1 VLSFI
6 RWKEEVELF
15 IRRIYVDE
23 AKEKYMVEINN
34 SRGVAKPTRFMGAY
48 GEVVLAGCFSTDVK
62 AVVVIV
68 IVATT
73 ARHST
78 TKRRA
83 VNDNN
88 MEEVVE
94 IQCSTRRQEL
104 RREVMA
110 LLPIL
115 VTCNIYYANNN
126 TFTLSMKRIS

>member
-1 VLSFI
+1 MLSFI

-48 GEVVLAGCFSTDVK
+48 DEVVLAGCFSTDVK

-83 VNDNN
+83 VNDN
-88 MEEVVE
+88 MEKEGKRFRVGVVFNKR
-94 IQCSTRRQEL
+94 TRASPGSDS
-104 RREVMA
+104 V
-110 LLPIL
+110 
-115 VTCNIYYANNN
+115 
-126 TFTLSMKRIS
+126 